1 MCYALLMKTR
11 WRHDMETHKA
21 WLPLCEEIHHS
32 PMVSSHAGSSM
43 FWCFLFCLFKQV
55 VKQTIELPVI
65 WDAMMLIWRHCNV
78 HDLCKTLVLYFQV
91 VWSNVQ
97 QLVKH
102 KTFRLL
108 IPLMIFNG
116 FEQGFVYADFNKVT
130 RNMAKCRY
138 ITETE
143 MSFWRNFHHWLH
155 FNNIQCDQWWQ
166 FHQNDIFVSVWY
178 RMILTNWGRVT
189 HICVCKL
196 IVTGSDSGLS
206 PGQRQAIIWTNA
218 GILLIVSS
226 GTKFSEILIKI
237 LRFPFQKMHLKCR
250 LRNGHRFVSALMC

>member
-1 MCYALLMKTR
+1 MTSQITSLTIVYSTVYSGTDQRKHQSSATLAFVRGINRWPVNSPHKWPVTRKRFPFDDVIMWYIILQANVLRGILMKTR

-43 FWCFLFCLFKQV
+43 LWCFLFCLFKQV

-65 WDAMMLIWRHCNV
+65 WDAMILIWRHCNV

-130 RNMAKCRY
+130 AKWRY

-143 MSFWRNFHHWLH
+143 MFSFWRNFHHWLH
-155 FNNIQCDQWWQ
+155 FNNIQCDQWWK
-166 FHQNDIFVSVWY
+166 FHQNDIFVSV
-178 RMILTNWGRVT
+178 
-189 HICVCKL
+189 
-196 IVTGSDSGLS
+196 
-206 PGQRQAIIWTNA
+206 
-218 GILLIVSS
+218 
-226 GTKFSEILIKI
+226 
-237 LRFPFQKMHLKCR
+237 
-250 LRNGHRFVSALMC
+250 